1 MSARWLDRALL
12 DAVVAEAQRS
22 PRRRMNRNFHP
33 YDDHPAHRLLN
44 AIEPDSYVRPHRH
57 LDPLK
62 DETILCVKGRLGCI
76 LFDDSGAVQETCV
89 LAPDGERFG
98 VDIAHGQF
106 HSLVALE
113 PGSVMFEAK
122 AGPYRAL
129 TKAEF
134 ASWAPADGE
143 PARRWL
149 DWMLGLFDGERMR

>member
-12 DAVVAEAQRS
+12 DTVVAEAQRS

-33 YDDHPAHRLLN
+33 HGDHPAHRLLN

-129 TKAEF
+129 TEAEF
-134 ASWAPADGE
+134 ATWAPAEGE

>member
-33 YDDHPAHRLLN
+33 HDDHPAHRLLN

-98 VDIAHGQF
+98 VDIAYGQF
-106 HSLVALE
+106 HSLLALE

-129 TKAEF
+129 TEAEF
-134 ASWAPADGE
+134 APWAPADGE

-149 DWMLGLFDGERMR
+149 DWMRGLFDGERMR

>member
-134 ASWAPADGE
+134 ESWAPADGE

>member
-33 YDDHPAHRLLN
+33 HDDHPAHRLLN

-76 LFDDSGAVQETCV
+76 LFDDSG
-89 LAPDGERFG
+89 RRR
-98 VDIAHGQF
+98 
-106 HSLVALE
+106 
-113 PGSVMFEAK
+113 
-122 AGPYRAL
+122 YRA
-129 TKAEF
+129 AIG
-134 ASWAPADGE
+134 DC
-143 PARRWL
+143 
-149 DWMLGLFDGERMR
+149 GLVEKHYFGLSYCVPYPDHSSILKSA